1 MSLRF
6 RRSFAWCLILVLSL
20 MVLKNFVL
28 EDHPQHG
35 SCDEFGHIHW
45 SFDHA
50 QDPEKGH
57 EPGDNHRAQTECRAG
72 QSIFAY
78 AVVLPVPMLAP
89 PVFES
94 EESWI
99 SRPVRINEDPV
110 LEPRR
115 RPPRFA

>member
-1 MSLRF
+1 MPVRF
-6 RRSFAWCLILVLSL
+6 RRFFSLCLILVLSL

-28 EDHPQHG
+28 EGHPQQG

-45 SFDHA
+45 SLHPASDQDH
-50 QDPEKGH
+50 EH
-57 EPGDNHRAQTECRAG
+57 GDGQRRETECRAG

-78 AVVLPVPMLAP
+78 AVVLAVPMIVP
-89 PVFES
+89 PLFES
-94 EESWI
+94 SEAWGQ
-99 SRPVRINEDPV
+99 RPVRMNEDPV